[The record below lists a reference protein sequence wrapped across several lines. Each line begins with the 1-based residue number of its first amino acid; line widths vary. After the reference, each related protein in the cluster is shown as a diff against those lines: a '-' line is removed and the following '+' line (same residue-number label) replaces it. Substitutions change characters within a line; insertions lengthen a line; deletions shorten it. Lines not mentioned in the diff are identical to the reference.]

1 MGFILG
7 IVFNILFYFVFKSIY
22 MKLISANIKIHC
34 VLSTCS
40 MSTDTNTLVLQ

>member
-7 IVFNILFYFVFKSIY
+7 IVFNILFYFVFKY